1 MPSELK
7 KALAKILSRN
17 GRDLAMEL
25 FVMADLVQDYS
36 NDDENPNVS
45 AWLRGGAIEMITRI
59 ERELAE
65 LYY

>member
-1 MPSELK
+1 
-7 KALAKILSRN
+7 
-17 GRDLAMEL
+17 MEL